1 MKLFVYVLFVVRPVL
16 ALKHSFHYD
25 HGKGI
30 IGPIGEPFGF
40 NDGGQYQL
48 NVSNFELNIRAV
60 EIPEDN
66 IEYRY
71 NAGFFLQRFDNDA
84 NFHKYMEILKSNATT
99 TICSFQYFLN
109 DDDDDELPFKDD
121 DHFEQHVEFGSSTN
135 GVLLLMDSKKK
146 WYTGNPSIHYQFK
159 TYVLFRRRRPL

>member
-1 MKLFVYVLFVVRPVL
+1 MIRRSMKLFVYVLFVVRPVL
-16 ALKHSFHYD
+16 ALKHSFHYN

-40 NDGGQYQL
+40 NAGGQYQL
-48 NVSNFELNIRAV
+48 NVSNFQLQMKAGSQENNMDIKH
-60 EIPEDN
+60 
-66 IEYRY
+66 

-84 NFHKYMEILKSNATT
+84 NFHKYMENLKSNNATT

-109 DDDDDELPFKDD
+109 DDDDELND

-146 WYTGNPSIHYQFK
+146 WYTGNPSIHYRFK
-159 TYVLFRRRRPL
+159 TYVLF